1 MQSSNESVIS
11 NHQSMTGDLDV
22 LMISISTALQVM
34 TEDTSQILNFLIN
47 HLRDILNTTLQTAF
61 LLTQLALELWLQI
74 ILCWGPKLY
83 LLELDF

>member
-34 TEDTSQILNFLIN
+34 TEDTSQILNFLTN
-47 HLRDILNTTLQTAF
+47 HLCDILNTTLQTAF
-61 LLTQLALELWLQI
+61 LLTQ
-74 ILCWGPKLY
+74 
-83 LLELDF
+83 